1 MGEGGSI
8 LTEHRTKFESS
19 IAIPS
24 KSHFDF
30 LQNVSAGDLRSVVWR
45 SECDLHISVLVSW
58 RALKTCG
65 FCFGCWQLCATF
77 VLCYY
82 HYIILFFHVLWTAQ
96 NHWVQQIVS
105 CVRFT
110 QPVLMAC
117 FLQLTFQTREKFL
130 TFCFQL
136 LKIKHFFDPGMMSLL
151 CNSLVCLIL
160 SCGLFRGCY
169 FNGFKCYSVT
179 VFYEFVFHRV
189 NGFGKHNRKW
199 HVCAGVCEK
208 EREKEGGREKKNSSG
223 LSMGAQSYRYLQN
236 RKIKWKQQTFWKE

>member
-1 MGEGGSI
+1 MGLFWLLTALCNFCSLLLPLHYFI
-8 LTEHRTKFESS
+8 LPCVMNRPESLKFGTLESPVIFLFLHKS
-19 IAIPS
+19 VLGNVSYSLS
-24 KSHFDF
+24 KSRDDTF
-30 LQNVSAGDLRSVVWR
+30 
-45 SECDLHISVLVSW
+45 IS
-58 RALKTCG
+58 
-65 FCFGCWQLCATF
+65 
-77 VLCYY
+77 
-82 HYIILFFHVLWTAQ
+82 
-96 NHWVQQIVS
+96 QQIVS
-105 CVRFT
+105 CVHFT

-117 FLQLTFQTREKFL
+117 FLQLTFQTKEKFL

-208 EREKEGGREKKNSSG
+208 EREKEGGREKKI
-223 LSMGAQSYRYLQN
+223 LLVYLWVHKATSIC
-236 RKIKWKQQTFWKE
+236 KIGK